1 MKRLINCVLLLSII
15 FIGAR
20 AQIIGL
26 VTINKADI
34 RLSEKDGYDIIR
46 LAGSDDVTRQVGAP
60 ELPVVVKT
68 YVIPLDAKPTGVDVT
83 VGSSTALDGEY
94 MPYPAQPPLPVG
106 NADTAFVEPCDSI
119 YNGAERY
126 PAKRAEIASD
136 RIYMGYR
143 LVTICMYPIEY
154 DPVTKKIYLS
164 DLSFNLTYQAG
175 VVEVKHPL
183 KQGSHRATMIK
194 KAVKSM
200 VDNPQDVDR
209 YADGGNKPVVAR
221 TMSLGAASSI
231 VIPSITDD
239 MEDKIPDYII
249 ITNDTL
255 RSNFAR
261 LASWKIEKGIVTIIK
276 DVDEIKE
283 EYVGSDLPE
292 KIRAYLQDCWHKWGD
307 GLFVLLGGDVNIVP
321 SREYDYVFEDRA
333 KHVSDAYYSDFE
345 KTWNDDG
352 NHLFLED
359 ISEADG
365 NRHCFIG
372 RAPVENKN
380 EAKVFVDKVLAYE
393 KLSVPVASR
402 NYIMNHLVA
411 YAFNTK
417 NQTTGFVSGGNQ
429 KSVDSLLDSL
439 SQLNKWCLFDHYN
452 CNCGKHVT
460 TSYKCNGADL
470 SRTAFLDALNG
481 EGDSGLGYFHIV
493 YHKDHSSVRAMGSSS
508 LDKGNNI
515 SPDDVDRLTNGSF
528 PQIVISGGCSPAE
541 FNNDCIAEHFMNNPK
556 GGSVAFIGNSDVGY
570 SNEYTQYE
578 NFLRSLYNED
588 IMNLGVLLDKI
599 LKDKSYIQKSPFVRL
614 HLLGDPEMPVWSD
627 VPQDLDV
634 EVKCIYTAAKKYN
647 LSVQIKNLP
656 AGEEAL
662 LCISK
667 PHDYYERI
675 IISDNQKHDFILD
688 ANKLGGVM
696 KVTLTARNFIP
707 YEKSIPFDNISYN
720 GSLKISSLNDFPKY
734 IAIGDSASF
743 DITIKNNTNG
753 IVYTTASLSSLSP
766 YVSVEVADVVY
777 GDIPGASEKKGKQKF
792 KIRVSKDAPEIMRN
806 EWNAAC
812 LMLTMTGAS
821 TSILTPR
828 IETVDTF
835 RIDIVS
841 PKLRIS
847 SVRVRSTNDRDK
859 VPEAGESVTLFLDH
873 ARLGKASSQ
882 PVSWVVTPGSSGV
895 ERVISVGANSCSF
908 RVSNNYVLNSPLK
921 LNLVLMDGSIKQ
933 DSITVDIAKAVPSIN
948 DSKVHTS
955 STERTISFYWDKM
968 GSESK
973 YNIYRSTSPDGVYE
987 KLNKMPLT
995 TRYYE
1000 DADVG
1005 VRTPYYYK
1013 LSVLTDDNLEGDLS
1027 RAYNGITTYPLMLQK
1042 VMNENYLGFHNEAYV
1057 ADFDLDGKKELVQ
1070 VATGED
1076 KGKQYSTLYVVRP
1089 DGTEPYDID
1098 GNVTTFSGYAT
1109 FQYLVQAPPSVAD
1122 LLGNGEPCII
1132 VLPRDTARNVVCYS
1146 SLDKDGDRL
1155 PDKLWETDVNG
1166 AAFRGAVVTDLD
1178 PSDSKGE
1185 KEIVFLEE
1193 NGAGVIIL
1201 DAHGNIQN
1209 VIGAG
1214 KYEYNYSS
1222 LAVADLDGDG
1232 KKEIVCSSQNAV
1244 YVWRHD
1250 GTPFLRE
1257 PFFTRQG
1264 TDLRSSPIVCDLD
1277 DDGNK
1282 EILIAERKAADP
1294 DCIFA
1299 IRLNGTC
1306 LPGFDGSSTAAAIPY
1321 PMVSKGEGLDHA
1333 VTVGDING
1341 DGKLEV
1347 ASLGRGYV
1355 RAWNNSGQLILNREL
1370 PDLLMH
1376 KDWNT
1381 HMKQPLIA
1389 DVDGD
1394 GEMDIVFGDMFT
1406 IYAIHAD
1413 GTDVL
1418 GFPMSNVGEI
1428 RHSICI
1434 SDIDA
1439 DGKNEIIATDLYGY
1453 LNVWKTDGHGI
1464 EWGCPRFDNA
1474 RTGEYVKGGSDPIVF
1489 TTNASEADV
1498 AGNNDVVVRGGELS
1512 IAADGLDMTDGQ
1524 KLIIMDRGTLKV
1536 DSGRI
1541 SNANVLVKRG
1551 GHLAIE
1557 NGGEI
1562 EVGKFGNL
1570 TTEGGASVEVV
1581 DGEVT
1586 QSGETVR

>member
-1 MKRLINCVLLLSII
+1 MNLKVLL
-15 FIGAR
+15 
-20 AQIIGL
+20 
-26 VTINKADI
+26 
-34 RLSEKDGYDIIR
+34 
-46 LAGSDDVTRQVGAP
+46 
-60 ELPVVVKT
+60 
-68 YVIPLDAKPTGVDVT
+68 
-83 VGSSTALDGEY
+83 
-94 MPYPAQPPLPVG
+94 
-106 NADTAFVEPCDSI
+106 
-119 YNGAERY
+119 
-126 PAKRAEIASD
+126 
-136 RIYMGYR
+136 
-143 LVTICMYPIEY
+143 
-154 DPVTKKIYLS
+154 
-164 DLSFNLTYQAG
+164 
-175 VVEVKHPL
+175 
-183 KQGSHRATMIK
+183 
-194 KAVKSM
+194 
-200 VDNPQDVDR
+200 
-209 YADGGNKPVVAR
+209 
-221 TMSLGAASSI
+221 
-231 VIPSITDD
+231 
-239 MEDKIPDYII
+239 
-249 ITNDTL
+249 
-255 RSNFAR
+255 
-261 LASWKIEKGIVTIIK
+261 K
-276 DVDEIKE
+276 DV
-283 EYVGSDLPE
+283 
-292 KIRAYLQDCWHKWGD
+292 
-307 GLFVLLGGDVNIVP
+307 
-321 SREYDYVFEDRA
+321 
-333 KHVSDAYYSDFE
+333 
-345 KTWNDDG
+345 
-352 NHLFLED
+352 
-359 ISEADG
+359 
-365 NRHCFIG
+365 
-372 RAPVENKN
+372 
-380 EAKVFVDKVLAYE
+380 
-393 KLSVPVASR
+393 
-402 NYIMNHLVA
+402 
-411 YAFNTK
+411 
-417 NQTTGFVSGGNQ
+417 
-429 KSVDSLLDSL
+429 
-439 SQLNKWCLFDHYN
+439 
-452 CNCGKHVT
+452 
-460 TSYKCNGADL
+460 
-470 SRTAFLDALNG
+470 
-481 EGDSGLGYFHIV
+481 
-493 YHKDHSSVRAMGSSS
+493 
-508 LDKGNNI
+508 
-515 SPDDVDRLTNGSF
+515 
-528 PQIVISGGCSPAE
+528 
-541 FNNDCIAEHFMNNPK
+541 
-556 GGSVAFIGNSDVGY
+556 
-570 SNEYTQYE
+570 
-578 NFLRSLYNED
+578 
-588 IMNLGVLLDKI
+588 
-599 LKDKSYIQKSPFVRL
+599 
-614 HLLGDPEMPVWSD
+614 
-627 VPQDLDV
+627 
-634 EVKCIYTAAKKYN
+634 
-647 LSVQIKNLP
+647 
-656 AGEEAL
+656 
-662 LCISK
+662 
-667 PHDYYERI
+667 
-675 IISDNQKHDFILD
+675 
-688 ANKLGGVM
+688 
-696 KVTLTARNFIP
+696 
-707 YEKSIPFDNISYN
+707 
-720 GSLKISSLNDFPKY
+720 
-734 IAIGDSASF
+734 
-743 DITIKNNTNG
+743 
-753 IVYTTASLSSLSP
+753 
-766 YVSVEVADVVY
+766 
-777 GDIPGASEKKGKQKF
+777 
-792 KIRVSKDAPEIMRN
+792 
-806 EWNAAC
+806 
-812 LMLTMTGAS
+812 
-821 TSILTPR
+821 
-828 IETVDTF
+828 
-835 RIDIVS
+835 
-841 PKLRIS
+841 
-847 SVRVRSTNDRDK
+847 
-859 VPEAGESVTLFLDH
+859 
-873 ARLGKASSQ
+873 
-882 PVSWVVTPGSSGV
+882 
-895 ERVISVGANSCSF
+895 
-908 RVSNNYVLNSPLK
+908 
-921 LNLVLMDGSIKQ
+921 SIKQ
-933 DSITVDIAKAVPSIN
+933 DSITVDIAKAVTSIN
-948 DSKVHTS
+948 DAKVHTS

-973 YNIYRSTSPDGVYE
+973 YNIYRSTSPNGVYE

-1013 LSVLTDDNLEGDLS
+1013 LSALTDDNLEGDLS
-1027 RAYNGITTYPLMLQK
+1027 RAYSGITTYPLMLQK
-1042 VMNENYLGFHNEAYV
+1042 VMRENYLGFHNEAYV

-1076 KGKQYSTLYVVRP
+1076 EGKQYSTLYVVRP

-1109 FQYLVQAPPSVAD
+1109 FQYLVEAPPSVAD
-1122 LLGNGEPCII
+1122 LFGNGEPCII
-1132 VLPRDTARNVVCYS
+1132 VLPRDTAHNVVCYS

-1193 NGAGVIIL
+1193 NGNGVIIL
-1201 DAHGNIQN
+1201 DAQGNIQN

-1244 YVWRHD
+1244 FVWRHD

-1277 DDGNK
+1277 NDGNK

-1321 PMVSKGEGLDHA
+1321 PMVNKGEGLDHA

-1453 LNVWKTDGHGI
+1453 LNVWKTDGHDI

-1474 RTGEYVKGGSDPIVF
+1474 RTGEYVKGGSDPIVL
-1489 TTNASEADV
+1489 TANASEADV

-1524 KLIIMDRGTLKV
+1524 KLIIMDGGTLKV

-1570 TTEGGASVEVV
+1570 ATEGGASVEVV